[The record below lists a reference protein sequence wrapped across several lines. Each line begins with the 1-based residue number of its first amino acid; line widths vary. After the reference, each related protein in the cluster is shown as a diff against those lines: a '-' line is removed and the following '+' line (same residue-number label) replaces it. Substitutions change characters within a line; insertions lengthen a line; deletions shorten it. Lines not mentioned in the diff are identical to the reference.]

1 MGVYHAADK
10 YIDLP
15 KNSLQ
20 YMRDVIEAEKLDVMV
35 WAVCRH
41 GIQPA
46 AVALFFCVPFF
57 VFWG

>member
-1 MGVYHAADK
+1 MGVYNAADK

-41 GIQPA
+41 GNQPA
-46 AVALFFCVPFF
+46 AVAFFFSFPFF
-57 VFWG
+57 GFLG